1 MSQALR
7 LVPLRWFCGI
17 PKMSESFKE
26 SVKFRAVSGLTQLL
40 TGKTRGISFT
50 TPLNAKSSRV
60 CCSEGCFLGPPP
72 RFQTEAIGSKHLTPP
87 LTDALIGVSYWSFFT
102 DSRSC

>member
-60 CCSEGCFLGPPP
+60 LYAAPRDASLVPPP
-72 RFQTEAIGSKHLTPP
+72 P
-87 LTDALIGVSYWSFFT
+87 LPN
-102 DSRSC
+102 RSHWVQASHTTTY

>member
-72 RFQTEAIGSKHLTPP
+72 P
-87 LTDALIGVSYWSFFT
+87 LPN
-102 DSRSC
+102 RSHWVQASHTTTY